1 VIRRGTRAWLHALLR
16 PDVTQVV
23 AWDPR
28 KNARLK
34 VGSKNRMAGEN
45 HRSLR
50 TESYHQQLDA
60 LLSCNAT
67 CLQEFTGF
75 LGLASSDE

>member
-1 VIRRGTRAWLHALLR
+1 LIRRGTRAWLDALPR
-16 PDVTQVV
+16 PAVTEGV

-34 VGSKNRMAGEN
+34 VGSKSRTVGEN
-45 HRSLR
+45 HRSLC
-50 TESYHQQLDA
+50 TESYDWQFDA

-75 LGLASSDE
+75 LDLTSSDE